1 MVIQFCPV
9 VFIKVRLMVTRFIKV
24 RLRLHCL

>member
-1 MVIQFCPV
+1 MVTQFCPV

-24 RLRLHCL
+24 RLRLRSL